1 MFTEK
6 VCAFCQANFEAV
18 NAKAVYCS
26 AAHRNA
32 AYRKRR
38 KAESGTADQPGAGET
53 RQGSQDVMGLDVRGA
68 LVAELQAAKA
78 EGTAMGQALLVM
90 ADRIRPNGEASG
102 SELASMILRLG
113 IELERVRER
122 AATAAAKAG
131 VEDEVGKARRERDRR
146 RGVAG

>member
-1 MFTEK
+1 MFTQK
-6 VCAFCQANFEAV
+6 ACAFCGANFEAAS
-18 NAKAVYCS
+18 AKAVYCT

-32 AYRKRR
+32 AYRKRQ
-38 KAESGTADQPGAGET
+38 KGDSEADASAGAAETHQS
-53 RQGSQDVMGLDVRGA
+53 SQDVTGLDVRAA
-68 LVAELQAAKA
+68 LSAELQAAKA

-90 ADRIRPNGEASG
+90 ADRIRPNGESTG

-122 AATAAAKAG
+122 AATAAAIAG